1 MEKLSRKF
9 QQLNWY
15 PFETVVSS
23 NAFLWSFFVNFI
35 LLALILL
42 WTHFSNFN
50 LRGDLIGYEIA
61 ASQVFGFAMSMVN
74 LVKYKRFMKKYG
86 ESKEHTNK
94 DKEEHEEMNAS
105 VGFFWYWIIGTV
117 FAYIVMVP
125 PFAVC
130 KLLF

>member
-1 MEKLSRKF
+1 MEKLSRKL

-15 PFETVVSS
+15 PFETLTSS
-23 NAFLWSFFVNFI
+23 NTFLWSFFVNFI

-61 ASQVFGFAMSMVN
+61 ATQVFGFAMSLVN
-74 LVKYKRFMKKYG
+74 TVRYKRFMKRYG
-86 ESKEHTNK
+86 ESKEHTEEE
-94 DKEEHEEMNAS
+94 KEEREERNSA
-105 VGFFWYWIIGTV
+105 VGFIWYWIVGTV
-117 FAYIVMVP
+117 IAYFVMVP

>member
-1 MEKLSRKF
+1 MEKLSRKL

-15 PFETVVSS
+15 PFDTLSSS

-61 ASQVFGFAMSMVN
+61 ATQVFGFAMSMVN
-74 LVKYKRFMKKYG
+74 LVRYKRFMKRYS
-86 ESKEHTNK
+86 ESKEHT
-94 DKEEHEEMNAS
+94 KEDNTEREERNSA
-105 VGFFWYWIIGTV
+105 VGFFWYWIVGTV
-117 FAYIVMVP
+117 IAYFVMVP

>member
-1 MEKLSRKF
+1 MEKLSRKL

-15 PFETVVSS
+15 PFETLTSS
-23 NAFLWSFFVNFI
+23 NTFLWSFLVNFI

-61 ASQVFGFAMSMVN
+61 ATQVFGFAMSLVN
-74 LVKYKRFMKKYG
+74 TVRYKRFMKRYG
-86 ESKEHTNK
+86 ESKEHTEEE
-94 DKEEHEEMNAS
+94 KEEREERNSA
-105 VGFFWYWIIGTV
+105 VGFIWYWIVGTV
-117 FAYIVMVP
+117 IAYFVMVP